1 MQEHTSKKRE
11 RSDKLQTSI
20 KRTKT
25 VDVRKIPGCKT
36 PGCKTPGC
44 KNPWL

>member
-11 RSDKLQTSI
+11 RSEKLHTSI
-20 KRTKT
+20 KRTKP
-25 VDVRKIPGCKT
+25 VDVR
-36 PGCKTPGC
+36 KTPGC